1 LEGNGRI
8 IGRLVGSSYLLFY
21 YNGRGVLLMEGPN
34 MTTIVTDHE
43 DRIKALEINYSNL
56 VGEISSVK
64 DEVTFV
70 KTGQLRLENTVLTVS
85 QNQNGLLNTLIANTF
100 DLKKTKTISRK
111 EIIIAG
117 IGSGGI
123 LGIIVGAI
131 LKFL

>member
-1 LEGNGRI
+1 
-8 IGRLVGSSYLLFY
+8 
-21 YNGRGVLLMEGPN
+21 MEGPN
-34 MTTIVTDHE
+34 MTTVMTDHE
-43 DRIKALEINYSNL
+43 ERIKNLEVNYNNL

-64 DEVTFV
+64 EEVTFV

-123 LGIIVGAI
+123 LGVIVGAI